1 MADPRLVTVDVVSR
15 RWALL
20 AALACLAPL
29 LLQIQP
35 RLAPGVA
42 VIALLAPLLARHRTP
57 PAWVSGLLAVAMLL
71 AALAMHRFN
80 FGRDTACAML
90 ATMLALK
97 PIEVRSLRD
106 ARALL
111 GFALFAPFATFLLDQ
126 GPVSLVLGMAGA
138 VLVLVAM
145 NRLADVESHEGHA
158 MRGWRRFAV
167 VGRMIAI
174 GLPVALATFWLFPRL
189 SAPMWGVPERAL
201 ARPGL
206 SDRMAPG
213 EWIDL
218 IADDSP
224 ALRVTFDGPTPPRAQ
239 MYWRSI
245 ALWDFDGREWK
256 APEWSRVLPMPT
268 VERGPVQYRYRIE
281 VEPTDREQM
290 VALDLADGA
299 PPGLAIDR
307 DYALRAPGPL
317 SSLTRWTMTA
327 SKPQVFEPRL
337 SPYMRSRA
345 LALPTGY
352 NPRTLALARQ
362 WRAESGNDD
371 AAIVRRSLAWIQ
383 REFVYTLETPLLGR
397 DSVDEFLFQYKAGF
411 CEHYSSAFVV
421 LMRGAGIPA
430 RVVLGYTGGYRNP
443 LGDYW
448 LVRRSDAHA
457 WAEVWLQGRGWVRVD
472 PTAAVAPERIFD
484 TIADRTPGTFGNF
497 SGLAPVFNM
506 GDWLRRG
513 WNDFVLGF
521 DATRQRRMFDNLGMP
536 DVDPMRLA
544 VMFIAAVGLALGL
557 MLWLTT
563 RQEREPDPVLRAWRR
578 LERRYRRRGEGRDP
592 DEPAAQWARRIAGDN
607 PARAELLRLSAR
619 FSEWRYARDRG
630 GAQDAGALIRDLLRH
645 RPDSPGDR
653 PA

>member
-35 RLAPGVA
+35 QLGPGVA
-42 VIALLAPLLARHRTP
+42 VIALLAPLLARRRTP
-57 PAWVSGLLAVAMLL
+57 PAWVGALLAVALLL

-126 GPVSLVLGMAGA
+126 GPVSLVLGMGGA

-158 MRGWRRFAV
+158 TRGWRRFAA

-174 GLPVALATFWLFPRL
+174 GLPLALVTFWLFPRL

-224 ALRVTFDGPTPPRAQ
+224 ALRVTFDGPTPPRSQ
-239 MYWRSI
+239 MYWRSV

-256 APEWSRVLPMPT
+256 APEWSRALPMPS
-268 VERGPVQYRYRIE
+268 VQRGPVQYRYRIE

-290 VALDLADGA
+290 VALDLPDAA
-299 PPGLAIDR
+299 PPGLAMDR
-307 DYALRAPGPL
+307 DFSLRAPGPL

-327 SKPQVFEPRL
+327 SRPQVFEPRL
-337 SPYMRSRA
+337 SPYMRSRS
-345 LALPTGY
+345 LALPAGY
-352 NPRTLALARQ
+352 NPRALALARQ
-362 WRAESGNDD
+362 WRAEAGTDD
-371 AAIVRRSLAWIQ
+371 TAIVRRSLAWIQ
-383 REFVYTLETPLLGR
+383 REFVYTLDTPLLGR
-397 DSVDEFLFQYKAGF
+397 DSVDEFLFDYKAGF

-457 WAEVWLQGRGWVRVD
+457 WAEVWLAGRGWVRVD
-472 PTAAVAPERIFD
+472 PTAAVAPERIYD
-484 TIADRTPGTFGNF
+484 TIADRRPGTFGNF

-521 DATRQRRMFDNLGMP
+521 DANRQRRMFDDLGMP

-544 VMFIAAVGLALGL
+544 AMFIAAVGLALGL

-578 LERRYRRRGEGRDP
+578 LERRYRRRGLGREP
-592 DEPAAQWARRIAGDN
+592 DEPAARWAQRIAGGD
-607 PARAELLRLSAR
+607 PLRAELIRLSAR
-619 FSEWRYARDRG
+619 FSDWRYARDRG
-630 GAQDAGALIRDLLRH
+630 GVTDAQALIRDLLRH
-645 RPDSPGDR
+645 RPDAPGDR